1 MVKQIA
7 TTDSFRKF
15 VTRHWPSGEAQW
27 FKNLAKSGWVGADW
41 PLEFGGTGWA
51 RQEQL
56 NFITTLS
63 KYRCPVM
70 PDSVNVIAP
79 MLLAYGST
87 EQKQYFLPRIHE
99 SPEAYTFQAQDN
111 IGPGC
116 LLDHGSGSLFLVSD
130 GGSTTPFGTA
140 GEATAILAASY
151 SPLWLLYEKL
161 LGLAHLQEMS
171 KYWEE
176 ATSTELA
183 RIEIET
189 SSLTAFFLQ
198 KTVKADRQVGIR
210 VNRDRYD
217 LYASLFQSLGYYALL
232 SPDSTLVSN
241 ERLPFQAEREYLQAL
256 RRQVARDNMIQ
267 QDQLYKEY
275 VHHED
280 T

>member
-1 MVKQIA
+1 MVKQIE
-7 TTDSFRKF
+7 TTENFSKF
-15 VTRHWPSGEAQW
+15 ITRHWPSGESQW
-27 FKNLAKSGWVGADW
+27 FKSLARSGWIGADW

-63 KYRCPVM
+63 EYRCPVM

-79 MLLAYGST
+79 MLLAYGSA

-99 SPEAYTFQAQDN
+99 SPEAYAFQAQDN

-116 LLDHGSGSLFLVSD
+116 LLDNDSGSLFLVSD

-140 GEATAILAASY
+140 GEATTILATSY

-176 ATSTELA
+176 ATSTELT

-217 LYASLFQSLGYYALL
+217 LYGSLFQSLGYYALL
-232 SPDSTLVSN
+232 SPDPTLVSN

-256 RRQVARDNMIQ
+256 SKQVYRDNMIQ

>member
-1 MVKQIA
+1 MVKQIE
-7 TTDSFRKF
+7 TTDSFRNF

-27 FKNLAKSGWVGADW
+27 FRNLARSGWVGADW

-63 KYRCPVM
+63 EYRCPLM
-70 PDSVNVIAP
+70 PDSVNVIVP
-79 MLLAYGST
+79 MLLAYGSI

-99 SPEAYTFQAQDN
+99 SPEAYTFQVQDYT
-111 IGPGC
+111 GPGC
-116 LLDHGSGSLFLVSD
+116 LLDHNTASLLLVSD
-130 GGSTTPFGTA
+130 SGSTTRFGTA
-140 GEATAILAASY
+140 GDATAILAASY

-161 LGLAHLQEMS
+161 LGLAHIQEMRH
-171 KYWEE
+171 YWEE
-176 ATSTELA
+176 ETSTELA
-183 RIEIET
+183 QLEIET

-198 KTVKADRQVGIR
+198 KTIRADRQIGIS

-217 LYASLFQSLGYYALL
+217 LHASLFQSLGYYALL
-232 SPDSTLVSN
+232 SPDSILASN
-241 ERLPFQAEREYLQAL
+241 EPPPFLAERDYLEAL
-256 RRQVARDNMIQ
+256 RKQIARDNTIQ
-267 QDQLYKEY
+267 QEQLYKEH

>member
-1 MVKQIA
+1 MVKQIE
-7 TTDSFRKF
+7 TTESFRKF
-15 VTRHWPSGEAQW
+15 ITRHWPSGESQW
-27 FKNLAKSGWVGADW
+27 FKNLARSGWIGADW

-56 NFITTLS
+56 NFITILS
-63 KYRCPVM
+63 DYQCPIM

-99 SPEAYTFQAQDN
+99 SPEAYTFQTQDN
-111 IGPGC
+111 TGPGC
-116 LLDHGSGSLFLVSD
+116 LLDHDSGNLFLIND

-140 GEATAILAASY
+140 GDATVILASSY

-161 LGLAHLQEMS
+161 LGLSHLKEMS
-171 KYWEE
+171 QHWEE
-176 ATSTELA
+176 ETSTEVA

-189 SSLTAFFLQ
+189 SALTAFFLQ
-198 KTVKADRQVGIR
+198 ETVKADRQVGIG

-232 SPDSTLVSN
+232 SPDSKLVSN
-241 ERLPFQAEREYLQAL
+241 EKLPFSAEREYLQAL
-256 RRQVARDNMIQ
+256 RKQLSRDNIIQ
-267 QDQLYKEY
+267 QDQLYEEY
-275 VHHED
+275 VNHED